1 MLLDCFAFSTGFVSM
16 QYRGGAFRK
25 QHCTI
30 FIMGCFK
37 IARAKCQHEFDK
49 AGKIRAEEMIG
60 KVLSFKLGNMDDI
73 SRKMWW
79 EEGSQS
85 EEEQNM
91 KLRQVVYAANTCG
104 VRTGYLIQQRSA
116 VRNGSSLV
124 EFAKGCFQKRL
135 SKHDLKQQNA
145 LTFYLYKQA
154 SELRKQQIITGSFLW
169 STGSFRVQL
178 LQMALKHAKE
188 TNSNTA

>member
-1 MLLDCFAFSTGFVSM
+1 MV
-16 QYRGGAFRK
+16 
-25 QHCTI
+25 
-30 FIMGCFK
+30 
-37 IARAKCQHEFDK
+37 
-49 AGKIRAEEMIG
+49 G
-60 KVLSFKLGNMDDI
+60 KVLSFKLGNIDDI

-79 EEGSQS
+79 EEGSVAS
-85 EEEQNM
+85 VNKALTEVSRR
-91 KLRQVVYAANTCG
+91 KSK
-104 VRTGYLIQQRSA
+104 TGYLIQQRSA
-116 VRNGSSLV
+116 VRNGSSVV

-135 SKHDLKQQNA
+135 SKHDLRQQNA

>member
-1 MLLDCFAFSTGFVSM
+1 MLFLW
-16 QYRGGAFRK
+16 
-25 QHCTI
+25 
-30 FIMGCFK
+30 
-37 IARAKCQHEFDK
+37 HEFDK
-49 AGKIRAEEMIG
+49 AGKIRAEEMVG
-60 KVLSFKLGNMDDI
+60 KVLSFKLGNIDDI

-85 EEEQNM
+85 EEEQSM
-91 KLRQVVYAANTCG
+91 KLRQVVYANPCS
-104 VRTGYLIQQRSA
+104 VRPVKQRRVGCFEIFGHFQTGYLIQQRSA
-116 VRNGSSLV
+116 VRNGSSVV

-135 SKHDLKQQNA
+135 SKHDLRQQNA

>member
-1 MLLDCFAFSTGFVSM
+1 MRLCATRSYIAACVTDKFQSIACSRLSSGGLDASRFLA
-16 QYRGGAFRK
+16 
-25 QHCTI
+25 
-30 FIMGCFK
+30 
-37 IARAKCQHEFDK
+37 
-49 AGKIRAEEMIG
+49 
-60 KVLSFKLGNMDDI
+60 I
-73 SRKMWW
+73 SR
-79 EEGSQS
+79 QPC
-85 EEEQNM
+85 
-91 KLRQVVYAANTCG
+91 A
-104 VRTGYLIQQRSA
+104 I
-116 VRNGSSLV
+116 V